1 MKSFFS
7 RLPFVFIGLL
17 LAAFFLV
24 AAPGRA
30 SAANTITGTIYDNLR
45 NPLQDIDV
53 ELLDQ
58 YYRLLAR
65 NKTSSSGRYEFS
77 NLGDGMFYIRVYA
90 FRYDLEDETRQID
103 LFSVSGIPGQTGS
116 SYNVEDFY
124 LQPRKGG
131 LRERETSVIYAQEVP
146 KEAEKA
152 YKQAVDDFQ
161 KKREAEGFANVQ
173 EALRIFPTYYQ
184 ALQLFGRE
192 LLVRDRF
199 MDAAQVFMKAVE
211 VNPRS
216 GMSLYYIGLCFSKL
230 GTDYYKAALTALREA
245 AKQAPESASVLFLMG
260 TIERSLG
267 RYQDAEKHLLE
278 AKRKSKSK
286 NPELLKELAQLYAND
301 LKRYADAAET
311 LEEYITATQMPKEEA
326 AKTRQVIANL
336 RTKAQQQTGN

>member
-7 RLPFVFIGLL
+7 RLPFVFSGLL

-77 NLGDGMFYIRVYA
+77 NLGDGMFYLRVYA

-103 LFSVSGIPGQTGS
+103 LFSVSAAGQTGS

-131 LRERETSVIYAQEVP
+131 LRERETSVIYAQEAP

-301 LKRYADAAET
+301 LKRYADAAAT